1 MTNAIP
7 TMIIPTLNGHDR
19 LIYLLNS
26 IDYPVDKIIIIDN
39 GNLSRLHFG
48 AAGIEARLHNMHLIN
63 KIHMIHL
70 PSNLGVAASW
80 NLGIKVTPFSP
91 YWFIVNDDVTFP
103 AGSLER
109 FAEHME
115 NHETISVADNGAP
128 WCAFGISEHVV
139 SVVGLFDEVF
149 YPAYYEDTDYARRAR
164 EYMGEDVI
172 YNSGVVFNHA
182 NSSTIAGGFTEQNQR
197 TFFENQRQFEAKLSL
212 NQFDPFGWQLNVRRA
227 NDWGV

>member
-1 MTNAIP
+1 M
-7 TMIIPTLNGHDR
+7 
-19 LIYLLNS
+19 
-26 IDYPVDKIIIIDN
+26 
-39 GNLSRLHFG
+39 
-48 AAGIEARLHNMHLIN
+48 
-63 KIHMIHL
+63 
-70 PSNLGVAASW
+70 
-80 NLGIKVTPFSP
+80 
-91 YWFIVNDDVTFP
+91 TFP

-109 FAEHME
+109 FAEGME
-115 NHETISVADNGAP
+115 QHETISVADNGAP

-149 YPAYYEDTDYARRAR
+149 YPAYFEDTDYARRAR

-172 YNSGVVFNHA
+172 YNSGVKFNHA
-182 NSSTIAGGFTEQNQR
+182 NSSTIAGGFTEHNQR

>member
-19 LIYLLNS
+19 VYDLFAT
-26 IDYPVDKIIIIDN
+26 IDYPIRHAVIIDN
-39 GNLSRLHFG
+39 GDKFEVWPDSP
-48 AAGIEARLHNMHLIN
+48 MVD
-63 KIHMIHL
+63 KVSVIHL

-91 YWFIVNDDVTFP
+91 WWFIVNDDVTFP

-109 FAEHME
+109 FAEGME
-115 NHETISVADNGAP
+115 QHEAIAVADNGAP

-172 YNSGVVFNHA
+172 YNSGVKFNHA